1 MESMG
6 AHLFDGESE
15 EGPGA
20 LLARLGEH
28 VQIETALEDEQELA
42 VSQLAQLKTKV
53 SRPCKK
59 YFVRSDLSI
68 MYDLC

>member
-1 MESMG
+1 MG

-53 SRPCKK
+53 QEIFREIGFIH
-59 YFVRSDLSI
+59 YV
-68 MYDLC
+68 